1 MNFLKTGYKSSK
13 IQAKRNMI
21 VTISKKLESSWIL
34 DNEVNEY
41 LEEGWKLDRIE
52 TVNKDND
59 IFLIGFLRRY

>member
-21 VTISKKLESSWIL
+21 VAISKKLESSWL
-34 DNEVNEY
+34 FDKEVNEY

>member
-13 IQAKRNMI
+13 IQAKRNTI
-21 VTISKKLESSWIL
+21 VTISKKLELSWIF
-34 DNEVNEY
+34 DDEVNEY

>member
-21 VTISKKLESSWIL
+21 VTISKKLESSWIF

-41 LEEGWKLDRIE
+41 LEEGWKLDSIKL
-52 TVNKDND
+52 NSK
-59 IFLIGFLRRY
+59 I

>member
-13 IQAKRNMI
+13 IQVKRNMI
-21 VTISKKLESSWIL
+21 VTISKKLESSWIF

>member
-21 VTISKKLESSWIL
+21 VTISKKLESSWIF

-41 LEEGWKLDRIE
+41 LEEGWKLDWIE